1 LPHTRARPPAEPTAA
16 GPGADPA
23 GPAQRIDLW
32 LWHARVVRTRADAAA
47 LARAGHVRV
56 NGVRVASA
64 ARVVR
69 LGDVVTVAL
78 DGGPRLLR
86 VIGFAARR
94 GSADDARG
102 VAEDITNA

>member
-1 LPHTRARPPAEPTAA
+1 LPHTRARPPAKPTTGADAA
-16 GPGADPA
+16 GPD
-23 GPAQRIDLW
+23 QRIDLW

-64 ARVVR
+64 ARAVR

-94 GSADDARG
+94 GSADDART
-102 VAEDITNA
+102 VAEDTTNA